1 MIVRQWCLPVMLLLG
16 AAACS
21 KNTATPATNERTAM
35 DAAAAKAVN
44 DTDAALRDAAAPLP
58 EAALPRRQGPSATP
72 PLVEPR

>member
-44 DTDAALRDAAAPLP
+44 DTDAALRDAAVGGT
-58 EAALPRRQGPSATP
+58 ALVTDGPGAGISQT
-72 PLVEPR
+72 RM